1 MSDVQDSQAET
12 ITALTALRSGAAY
25 SALDD
30 RALLVARGD
39 DRATFLQGMLSNE
52 VAALAAG
59 EGTRALLLTEQGR
72 VTADLRVYVLDDRV
86 WLDVPASAR
95 DDVRSALERFI
106 VADDVELEGEAA
118 IGVAI
123 RGPESPAVLARVA
136 GDGCAALEPSQH
148 CAATIGDGAVRI
160 SRVDDLG
167 GVAFHVWGEA
177 KASAALRDAL
187 GEAGAVAAGPAAVE
201 VQRITSG
208 EGRLGSEFGLDTLAP
223 EVPSLESAISYR
235 KGCYLGQEV
244 VERVAARGKVNWK
257 VVPLVAGGPVSVGS
271 SVRNANG
278 EVGHVTSA
286 AYHPEEGTTRLLAR
300 IRATDADP
308 GTVLQIEGEGG
319 LGEARVTGP

>member
-1 MSDVQDSQAET
+1 MSELHDSQAET
-12 ITALTALRSGAAY
+12 IAGLTALRSGAAY
-25 SALDD
+25 STLDD
-30 RALLVARGD
+30 RALLVARGE
-39 DRATFLQGMLSNE
+39 DRATFLHGMLSNE
-52 VAALAAG
+52 VAALGPG

-106 VADDVELEGEAA
+106 VADDVELEDDAA
-118 IGVAI
+118 VGVAI

-136 GDGCAALEPSQH
+136 GDDCAALDPSQH
-148 CAATIGDGAVRI
+148 CAASIGDAVVRV

-167 GVAFHVWGEA
+167 GVAFHAWVERNA
-177 KASAALRDAL
+177 AAALEEAIS
-187 GEAGAVAAGPAAVE
+187 GAGATLAGPAAVE
-201 VQRITSG
+201 VQRIASG
-208 EGRLGSEFGLDTLAP
+208 EGRLGYEFGLDTLAP
-223 EVPSLESAISYR
+223 EVPSLESAISYK

-257 VVPLVAGGPVSVGS
+257 VVPLVADDPVAVGAA
-271 SVRNANG
+271 VRNSAG

-286 AYHPEEGTTRLLAR
+286 AYHPEEGTTRVLAR

-319 LGEARVTGP
+319 LGDARVTEP